1 MSRLIV
7 LINRKAEPVL
17 FQPWDAVE
25 AFKPVIAASKAH
37 GMLCIGQLTHG
48 GRQVSEEVTRH
59 PVSSSDV
66 QAPPMGGM
74 TFAKPR
80 PLTIEEIDDL
90 VDRWAYAAE
99 VLYKAGADG
108 AQLHG
113 AHGYL
118 LSQVRTRVQV

>member
-1 MSRLIV
+1 M